1 MFVFDFVLKGLLE
14 LDGKNNLLK
23 ENNQEIY
30 IAKHQ
35 LSTIILKRKLYIG

>member
-14 LDGKNNLLK
+14 LVDKSNLLK

-30 IAKHQ
+30 LAKH
-35 LSTIILKRKLYIG
+35 LLDTIILKRKLYIV